1 MGPSPDGKTG
11 GPGHGG
17 SVIPYISHVTHAF
30 QEEHVSLDLPRT
42 DPRAANLAADE
53 VRRRLEHART
63 TRLAQLKALDETG
76 AARATT

>member
-1 MGPSPDGKTG
+1 MGRRA

-17 SVIPYISHVTHAF
+17 SVIPYIAYVTHAF

-63 TRLAQLKALDETG
+63 TRLAQL
-76 AARATT
+76 